1 MTETDRLAGHKAEA
15 DGAVDSYAKA
25 LARWNQKPY
34 YSLDCYLKETF
45 HEKIYKLAIDGGF
58 TCPNRDGTLG
68 SRGCIFCSQGGS
80 GDFAA
85 RRDQSLEA
93 QIEEGK
99 RLLKNKHTGNSYIA
113 YFQAYTNTYAPLPK
127 LRQIYMPAALHP
139 EVAAISI
146 ATRPDCISTPV
157 ADFLRE
163 LSGIKPVWV
172 ELGLQTI
179 HEETARLI
187 RRGYPLSC
195 FEEALAMLRE
205 RGIPVIV
212 HTILGLPGE
221 SPQDMEETAMYVA
234 SKNVQGIK
242 PQLLH
247 VLEGTDLAQLYKTES
262 FHILSL
268 EEYTQILIR
277 CIEVM
282 PPETVIHRIT
292 GDGPKKLLIAP
303 LWSGHKKYVMNYIHK
318 TFKELQ
324 TWQGRRY
331 TPCAVKP

>member
-1 MTETDRLAGHKAEA
+1 
-15 DGAVDSYAKA
+15 
-25 LARWNQKPY
+25 
-34 YSLDCYLKETF
+34 
-45 HEKIYKLAIDGGF
+45 
-58 TCPNRDGTLG
+58 
-68 SRGCIFCSQGGS
+68 
-80 GDFAA
+80 
-85 RRDQSLEA
+85 
-93 QIEEGK
+93 
-99 RLLKNKHTGNSYIA
+99 
-113 YFQAYTNTYAPLPK
+113 
-127 LRQIYMPAALHP
+127 
-139 EVAAISI
+139 
-146 ATRPDCISTPV
+146 
-157 ADFLRE
+157 
-163 LSGIKPVWV
+163 
-172 ELGLQTI
+172 
-179 HEETARLI
+179 
-187 RRGYPLSC
+187 
-195 FEEALAMLRE
+195 MLRE

-247 VLEGTDLAQLYKTES
+247 VLEGTDLAQLYKTEP